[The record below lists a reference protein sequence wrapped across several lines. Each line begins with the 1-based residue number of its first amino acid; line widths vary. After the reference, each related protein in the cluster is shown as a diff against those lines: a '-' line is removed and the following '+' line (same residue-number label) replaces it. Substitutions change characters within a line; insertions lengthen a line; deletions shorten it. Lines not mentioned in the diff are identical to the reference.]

1 MGKGIG
7 SPNSGPSTASTHT
20 ATVGRVT
27 TDIFILGGSQT
38 DFARNYAKQGLEI
51 SDLVA
56 DVVAGTL
63 ASAQVEPADIETIHV
78 AATTAHWPVCR
89 PPRRRPGR

>member
-1 MGKGIG
+1 M
-7 SPNSGPSTASTHT
+7 
-20 ATVGRVT
+20 T

-63 ASAQVEPADIETIHV
+63 ADAQVEPGDIETIHV
-78 AATTAHWPVCR
+78 GNAFGQLFNGQGQLGGMPATVEPSLWLSLIHI
-89 PPRRRPGR
+89 